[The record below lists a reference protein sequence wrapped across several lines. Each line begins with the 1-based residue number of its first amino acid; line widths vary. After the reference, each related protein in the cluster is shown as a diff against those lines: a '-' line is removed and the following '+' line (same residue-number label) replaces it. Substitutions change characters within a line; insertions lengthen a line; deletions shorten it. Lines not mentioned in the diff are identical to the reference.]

1 MNKKYPLKDRFHK
14 TKSRHWESL
23 YLCECSAL
31 LIRRS
36 NSKSKI
42 TCSKCKEIKV
52 NFDIWKPIKS
62 IYNKYVS
69 SAWVR
74 EFSFNLDL
82 NSFAIL
88 ILSNCIYCDSPPS
101 NRFKFSKGTLAY
113 NGIDRQ
119 NNSQGYQIGNSVTC
133 CKTCNIAKLDKTVDE
148 FIFWARK
155 VVKNGKKLK

>member
-1 MNKKYPLKDRFHK
+1 MNKKYLLKDRFHK

-88 ILSNCIYCDSPPS
+88 ILSNCTYCDSSPS

-113 NGIDRQ
+113 NGVDRQ
-119 NNSQGYQIGNSVTC
+119 NNSQGYQMDNSVTC

>member
-1 MNKKYPLKDRFHK
+1 MNKKYLLKKRFYK
-14 TKSRHWESL
+14 DKYRKSFDLW
-23 YLCECSAL
+23 LCQCGTL
-31 LIRRS
+31 LKRRS

-52 NFDIWKPIKS
+52 NFDVWKPIKS
-62 IYNKYVS
+62 IYNKYQS

-82 NSFAIL
+82 TSFAIL
-88 ILSNCIYCDSPPS
+88 ILSNCTYCDSSPS